1 MLITSF
7 FAVGT
12 GYGTVNF
19 IIEIS
24 FLLINLIYIIVYN
37 YFVRPVYFSL
47 LFYCLYK
54 ICIGYNYYFNGK
66 CERYK
71 VKKGSK

>member
-12 GYGTVNF
+12 GYGTVNL

-37 YFVRPVYFSL
+37 YFVRPVLIVFYSFS
-47 LFYCLYK
+47 
-54 ICIGYNYYFNGK
+54 IGCNNYIND
-66 CERYK
+66 
-71 VKKGSK
+71 